1 MHGVDP
7 LASQIG
13 KGSQV
18 LRPGQP
24 LCLEA
29 AHLAGRCSG
38 PFDRPADHPAHR
50 RIAAQPLGIVHVLV
64 AGKPAE
70 YRLPQQADEQVTTV
84 LAGAHIREHVYLMDA
99 DVEKLMEFLRRKQ
112 D

>member
-1 MHGVDP
+1 MQP
-7 LASQIG
+7 S
-13 KGSQV
+13 
-18 LRPGQP
+18 LRSPG
-24 LCLEA
+24 
-29 AHLAGRCSG
+29 RRS
-38 PFDRPADHPAHR
+38 PAHR